1 MLIVAVSYD
10 VESLNRRLRAL
21 ESAGNVVVP
30 ASSLQSCMNAIF
42 NPFHILII
50 GASVPFDDRATIAKE
65 CKRVRPTAEI
75 ISVEWPGS
83 QHLDLADVVVP
94 AGKVL
99 NFTSNIRVRRSGAPT
114 KFKVRRA

>member
-1 MLIVAVSYD
+1 MLIAAVSYD

-21 ESAGNVVVP
+21 EDAGNVVVP

-50 GASVPFDDRATIAKE
+50 GASVPSDDRATIAKE

-94 AGKVL
+94 AGNEQTL
-99 NFTSNIRVRRSGAPT
+99 LETVRRVQYG
-114 KFKVRRA
+114 R